1 MRATKGVLGCWL
13 LIRPFLIPTNN
24 FFCKWNKKWLK
35 KKLNLIW
42 KDVKNDIESSVVWK
56 LQLMGRMIEKV
67 KVPSYRS
74 RKNCISWERFISAW
88 NHLGEV
94 YYGGAGFTAVQFYQI
109 GMPSVITR
117 RHDNDVCFNLWSS
130 LWPYYI
136 FAEGKCLFKTNRVK
150 LCSWASSMNF
160 RNELYSYFA
169 LLLLAF
175 LCFELVLY

>member
-42 KDVKNDIESSVVWK
+42 KDVKNDIESTVVWK

-67 KVPSYRS
+67 KVPSYQS
-74 RKNCISWERFISAW
+74 TKNCISWEISISAW

-94 YYGGAGFTAVQFYQI
+94 CYRGAKFTAVQYYQI
-109 GMPSVITR
+109 VMPSVITR
-117 RHDNDVCFNLWSS
+117 RHDNDVCYNLWSS
-130 LWPYYI
+130 FWPYI
-136 FAEGKCLFKTNRVK
+136 
-150 LCSWASSMNF
+150 
-160 RNELYSYFA
+160 
-169 LLLLAF
+169 AF
-175 LCFELVLY
+175 LIFDQVYDHILLFWRRKVFIQNYLG

>member
-13 LIRPFLIPTNN
+13 HIRPFLIPTINIFLQMEQN
-24 FFCKWNKKWLK
+24 LTEKN
-35 KKLNLIW
+35 LNLIW
-42 KDVKNDIESSVVWK
+42 KDVKNDIESTVVWK

-74 RKNCISWERFISAW
+74 RKNCISWERSISAW

-109 GMPSVITR
+109 VMPSVITR

-136 FAEGKCLFKTNRVK
+136 FAEG
-150 LCSWASSMNF
+150 
-160 RNELYSYFA
+160 
-169 LLLLAF
+169 
-175 LCFELVLY
+175 

>member
-74 RKNCISWERFISAW
+74 RKNCISWERSISAW

-109 GMPSVITR
+109 VMPSVITR

-160 RNELYSYFA
+160 PNKLYSYFA
-169 LLLLAF
+169 FLLLAF

>member
-1 MRATKGVLGCWL
+1 MKEKGWEQQKESLVVGYLYAHFWYLQTIFFANGTK
-13 LIRPFLIPTNN
+13 N
-24 FFCKWNKKWLK
+24 LK
-35 KKLNLIW
+35 RC
-42 KDVKNDIESSVVWK
+42 KNDIESTVVWK

-117 RHDNDVCFNLWSS
+117 RHDNDVCFNLLSS

-136 FAEGKCLFKTNRVK
+136 FAEG
-150 LCSWASSMNF
+150 
-160 RNELYSYFA
+160 
-169 LLLLAF
+169 
-175 LCFELVLY
+175 

>member
-1 MRATKGVLGCWL
+1 MVQKEGKGMRATKGVLGCWL

-42 KDVKNDIESSVVWK
+42 KDVKNDIESTVVWK

-74 RKNCISWERFISAW
+74 RKNCISWERSISAW

-109 GMPSVITR
+109 VMPSVITR
-117 RHDNDVCFNLWSS
+117 RHDNHVCFNFWSS

-136 FAEGKCLFKTNRVK
+136 FAEG
-150 LCSWASSMNF
+150 
-160 RNELYSYFA
+160 
-169 LLLLAF
+169 
-175 LCFELVLY
+175 